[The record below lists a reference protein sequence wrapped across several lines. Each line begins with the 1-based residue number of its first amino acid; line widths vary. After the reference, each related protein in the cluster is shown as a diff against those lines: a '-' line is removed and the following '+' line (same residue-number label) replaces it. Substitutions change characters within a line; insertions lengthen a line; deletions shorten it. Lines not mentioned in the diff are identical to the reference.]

1 MHTTGK
7 NAHYRKNYYKGFGKN
22 FSQYTYIPLHKIFFF
37 LEKQNLASINN
48 LLKNYDVFLLCLY
61 MQTHIDKQPINL
73 NYKITL
79 LDFILLFNHRK

>member
-7 NAHYRKNYYKGFGKN
+7 NAYYRKITTKDLVRTLVNIPTFH
-22 FSQYTYIPLHKIFFF
+22 YTRFFFF

-79 LDFILLFNHRK
+79 LDFIFLFNHRK